1 MAFEDRLKEARKA
14 AKLTQEQAALKI
26 GVAKSTWAGY
36 ESGNSQ
42 PDTLKIAKIM
52 DALKVDANF
61 LWQDYFDIEKAPA
74 SRQEPLISMEASN
87 SILDGLIKAG
97 IINDGPD
104 LSDEDLA
111 FLTHIVELLD
121 TWFSR
126 KR

>member
-1 MAFEDRLKEARKA
+1 MTKIEIAQKLKSARNEAGLSRSQVA
-14 AKLTQEQAALKI
+14 DVI
-26 GVAKSTWAGY
+26 GKSTKVIGHWETGY
-36 ESGNSQ
+36 SQ
-42 PDTLKIAKIM
+42 PDADTLAS
-52 DALKVDANF
+52 LLTLYKVDANSF
-61 LWQDYFDIEKAPA
+61 FDIEKAPA

-111 FLTHIVELLD
+111 FLTHIIQLLD